1 MSVLPGNWRAAKDLV
16 RKTTSAVLDKTGAL
30 YTPAVDHI
38 RNLVTNKS
46 DIVVQRAPVLG
57 QQPVVPICQQIPTP
71 PTQGLL
77 ISCMLVLLSFTLGWW
92 WGARQQR
99 SHQAMLQAQAADKR
113 TEELATL
120 SLPASSSSDSKQ
132 LSTAAIAPAMYATS
146 GDQQEQSNS
155 MTAPLGQHQSAG
167 PSEQSVPGP
176 LVLPDSQRSSSP
188 LQQAIT
194 PETEAA
200 PSSSEQAA
208 DLGQLQ
214 ELAVA
219 AANQQ
224 PSSVDS
230 ADGVDPVPKTQL
242 NSADAVHAD
251 GQPSCSQTS
260 STSAALT
267 VPYLTAG
274 QALDDPIG
282 SAAGLYTNTSALVL
296 MHPGLRAPVLQP
308 WLAQYTHH
316 TAQFRRNLHCTS
328 RVLWLV
334 QQVQQRMVRAVW
346 CRCVDPEVLPGSCN
360 QLHAAGGQRPSG
372 FGAASLWH
380 CSE

>member
-1 MSVLPGNWRAAKDLV
+1 MSVLPGNWRAAKDIV

-38 RNLVTNKS
+38 RNLVTDKS
-46 DIVVQRAPVLG
+46 DIILQHAPVLE
-57 QQPVVPICQQIPTP
+57 QQPVVPVCQQIQTP
-71 PTQGLL
+71 PTQGFL
-77 ISCMLVLLSFTLGWW
+77 ISCILVLLSFTLGWW

-132 LSTAAIAPAMYATS
+132 LSTAATAPSMRATA

-155 MTAPLGQHQSAG
+155 STAPLGQHQSAG

-176 LVLPDSQRSSSP
+176 PILPVSHQSSSP

-200 PSSSEQAA
+200 PSSSGQAA

-219 AANQQ
+219 ATNQQ

-230 ADGVDPVPKTQL
+230 ADGVDPVFKTQPS
-242 NSADAVHAD
+242 SADAAD
-251 GQPSCSQTS
+251 ADAADADSQASCSQ
-260 STSAALT
+260 SAALT
-267 VPYLTAG
+267 VPYIAAG
-274 QALDDPIG
+274 QASDDPIG
-282 SAAGLYTNTSALVL
+282 SAAGLYANTSAFIQ
-296 MHPGLRAPVLQP
+296 PGHRASALQLR
-308 WLAQYTHH
+308 LA
-316 TAQFRRNLHCTS
+316 
-328 RVLWLV
+328 
-334 QQVQQRMVRAVW
+334 
-346 CRCVDPEVLPGSCN
+346 
-360 QLHAAGGQRPSG
+360 
-372 FGAASLWH
+372 
-380 CSE
+380 